1 MLFTVMQ
8 VLYVVVAIMM
18 VVFILMQRGA
28 GSQMGSGFGA
38 GASGTVFGS
47 RGSANFLSR
56 STSVLCGLFFLL
68 SVGMAAHIAH
78 SGRAQKA
85 EDLSLMERRAL
96 QASEVPAVTPPAVTP
111 PAATGETPAPA
122 AATEVP
128 AASVVPAPGAEV
140 APAEAAPAPETP
152 TAPPAAPQ
160 QQ

>member
-96 QASEVPAVTPPAVTP
+96 QASEVPAVTPPA
-111 PAATGETPAPA
+111 ATGETPAPA
-122 AATEVP
+122 ASTEVP
-128 AASVVPAPGAEV
+128 AASVVPAPGTEV
-140 APAEAAPAPETP
+140 APAEAAPAPEAP

>member
-18 VVFILMQRGA
+18 IVFILMQRGA

-47 RGSANFLSR
+47 RGSANFLTR
-56 STSVLCGLFFLL
+56 STAVLCGFFFVL

-78 SGRAQKA
+78 SGRTQKT

-96 QASEVPAVTPPAVTP
+96 QASEVPAVAPPVTEVQAPAVSGEIPATTEA
-111 PAATGETPAPA
+111 PAATDVTPA
-122 AATEVP
+122 
-128 AASVVPAPGAEV
+128 AEPT
-140 APAEAAPAPETP
+140 PAEAAPAADAPK
-152 TAPPAAPQ
+152 APPAQ
-160 QQ
+160 

>member
-96 QASEVPAVTPPAVTP
+96 QASEVPAVTPPA
-111 PAATGETPAPA
+111 ATGETPAPA

-128 AASVVPAPGAEV
+128 AASVVPAPGADV
-140 APAEAAPAPETP
+140 VPAEAAPAPEAP

>member
-8 VLYVVVAIMM
+8 VLYVVVAIIMI
-18 VVFILMQRGA
+18 VFILMQRGA

-38 GASGTVFGS
+38 GASGTVFGA

-56 STSVLCGLFFLL
+56 STAILCGVFFLL

-96 QASEVPAVTPPAVTP
+96 QASEVPAVAP
-111 PAATGETPAPA
+111 PAASSEAPSASEAPA
-122 AATEVP
+122 AAAPATEVP
-128 AASVVPAPGAEV
+128 T
-140 APAEAAPAPETP
+140 APAEATPAPSAEVP
-152 TAPPAAPQ
+152 AAPPAAPQ

>member
-8 VLYVVVAIMM
+8 VLYVVVAIIM
-18 VVFILMQRGA
+18 VVFILMQRGS

-56 STSVLCGLFFLL
+56 STAILCGLFFLL

-78 SGRAQKA
+78 SGRAQKT

-96 QASEVPAVTPPAVTP
+96 QA
-111 PAATGETPAPA
+111 
-122 AATEVP
+122 TEVP
-128 AASVVPAPGAEV
+128 VVIPGAASSSDTPAAPPVVDAG
-140 APAEAAPAPETP
+140 AEAAPAP
-152 TAPPAAPQ
+152 APAEESPAEAPAAPPESQ
-160 QQ
+160 